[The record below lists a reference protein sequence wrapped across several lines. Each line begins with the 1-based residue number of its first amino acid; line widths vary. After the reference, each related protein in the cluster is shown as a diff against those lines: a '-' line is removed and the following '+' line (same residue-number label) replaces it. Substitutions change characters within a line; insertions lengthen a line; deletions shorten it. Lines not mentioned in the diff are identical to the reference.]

1 MIKDIGVYS
10 DNNNNKIRLNSNE
23 SPVELK
29 KDKFNYLKYTLE
41 NIELNRY
48 PDSNSD
54 ALREA
59 YSKYAEVK
67 KENIIAGNGS
77 DEMLNLV
84 ISKNISKGDK
94 ILTLSTDFVMYDFYT
109 NINEGEVIKYNLDLD
124 KGFNIDDF
132 INLALVNDV
141 KIILFSNPNNPTG
154 YGFTIKDIRK
164 ILNTFKDKVVL
175 VDEAY
180 YEFYGESVI
189 SLINEYKNLLV
200 TRTLSKAWGLAA
212 LRIGFLIGNEEL
224 IEELSKYKTPYNISS
239 LSQEIAKIYLEDS
252 KELLNNIKIII
263 SERER
268 LYKVLKEVEEEVF
281 NKYKEYKIK
290 VYNSKG
296 NFIYGKTTIKDKLIK
311 SLEEEDIKIRYFQD
325 NSFRITIGLEEENTK
340 VSKAI
345 KKVFLFS

>member
-10 DNNNNKIRLNSNE
+10 KNNNNKIRLNSNE

-29 KDKFNYLKYTLE
+29 GEKLNALQYILK

-59 YSKYAEVK
+59 YSKYVEVK

-84 ISKNISKGDK
+84 ISKVISKGDK
-94 ILTLSTDFVMYDFYT
+94 ILTLSTDFGMYDFYT
-109 NINEGEVIKYNLDLD
+109 NINQGEVIKYNLDLD
-124 KGFNIDDF
+124 KGFNVDDF
-132 INLALVNDV
+132 INLALVDDV
-141 KIILFSNPNNPTG
+141 KLILFSNPNNPTG

-164 ILNTFKDKVVL
+164 ILDTFKDKIIL

-212 LRIGFLIGNEEL
+212 LRIGFLIGNEGL
-224 IEELSKYKTPYNISS
+224 IEELLKYKTPYNINS
-239 LSQEIAKIYLEDS
+239 LSQEVAISYLKNS
-252 KELLNNIKIII
+252 KELLYNLEIII
-263 SERER
+263 SERES
-268 LYKVLKEVEEEVF
+268 LYKALKEIEEEIF
-281 NKYKEYKIK
+281 NKYKECKIK
-290 VYNSKG
+290 FYPSKG
-296 NFIYGKTTIKDKLIK
+296 NFIYGKTTIKDKLIEI
-311 SLEEEDIKIRYFQD
+311 LEKEDINIRYFQD
-325 NSFRITIGLEEENTK
+325 DSFRITIGLEEEN
-340 VSKAI
+340 SKLLEAI
-345 KKVFLFS
+345 KKILL

>member
-10 DNNNNKIRLNSNE
+10 KNNNNKIRLNSNE

-29 KDKFNYLKYTLE
+29 KDKFNVLQYSLK

-67 KENIIAGNGS
+67 QENIIAGNGS

-84 ISKNISKGDK
+84 ISKIISQGNK

-109 NINEGEVIKYNLDLD
+109 NINEGEVIKYTFDLD

-141 KIILFSNPNNPTG
+141 KLILFSNPNNPTG
-154 YGFTIKDIRK
+154 YGFTIKDIRQ
-164 ILNTFKDKVVL
+164 ILDTFKDKVIL

-180 YEFYGESVI
+180 YEFYGESAI

-212 LRIGFLIGNEEL
+212 LRIGFLIGNEEI
-224 IEELSKYKTPYNISS
+224 IEEFSKYKTPYNINS
-239 LSQEIAKIYLEDS
+239 LSQEIAISYLKDI
-252 KELLNNIKIII
+252 KELLNNLEAII
-263 SERER
+263 SERES
-268 LYKVLKEVEEEVF
+268 LYKKLKEVEEEAF

-290 VYNSKG
+290 VYPSKG
-296 NFIYGKTTIKDKLIK
+296 NFIYGKTTIKDKLIED
-311 SLEEEDIKIRYFQD
+311 LEKEDINIRYFQD
-325 NSFRITIGLEEENTK
+325 NSFRITIGLEKEN
-340 VSKAI
+340 SKLLEAI
-345 KKVFLFS
+345 KKIFL